1 MKRLY
6 TILFVGMIALF
17 LTGCVVHTHP
27 YEGYHS
33 TTHVVYTDMEWV
45 VWNYYDWDYD
55 TVVRIHSYNYS
66 PEYVNLIL
74 FLSYHSHVDPVLII
88 GWHREGVSWVEITT
102 HRLRLDP
109 VIFFAHIPTDTR
121 LGPPYGNAYGHYW
134 KNPRAIVLT
143 EHDMINL
150 VHLKVTCEAFH
161 MQPVD
166 VIRHHERG
174 DDFNRIVRREIDNDK
189 KIKSVKGHE
198 WDKHSYEQDREKH
211 GNNRPDNRR
220 DKPGKDKPT
229 KDNSGSPDDRR
240 DKPDRDKPDRDN
252 KPDKGKPDKDKP
264 TKDNSGSPDNG
275 RDKPSKD
282 NSDKDKPGKSDKDKP
297 DKDDKDHGKGK
308 DKGK

>member
-1 MKRLY
+1 MKRLC

-17 LTGCVVHTHP
+17 LTGCVVYSHP
-27 YEGYHS
+27 AHYPT
-33 TTHVVYTDMEWV
+33 TTHFVYTDMEWV

-74 FLSYHSHVDPVLII
+74 FLAYHSHVDPVLII

-102 HRLRLDP
+102 RRLRLDP
-109 VIFFAHIPTDTR
+109 VIFFAHIPPDTK
-121 LGPPYGNAYGHYW
+121 LGSPYGKAYGHYW

-161 MQPVD
+161 IQPVD

-174 DDFNRIVRREIDNDK
+174 DDFNRIVRREIDSDR

-198 WDKHSYEQDREKH
+198 WDKHSYEQDKEKH
-211 GNNRPDNRR
+211 GNNRPGK
-220 DKPGKDKPT
+220 DKPGRENKPDKDKPHQGKSDKVEPGKDKPT
-229 KDNSGSPDDRR
+229 KND
-240 DKPDRDKPDRDN
+240 
-252 KPDKGKPDKDKP
+252 
-264 TKDNSGSPDNG
+264 SGSPDNG
-275 RDKPSKD
+275 RDKPG
-282 NSDKDKPGKSDKDKP
+282 KDKPGKDKP

-308 DKGK
+308 DKK